1 VNLFVNDS
9 SDWLGSKFVAAAA
22 RYAPLDITKAIN
34 ASVTGSDHSPF
45 WDQGYSALLGIEDS
59 PLRNPHYHKTTD
71 TIDTL
76 TLDFAAAITKASL
89 AAVAELAQPV
99 SVVAPP
105 TGVRVS
111 SHVIRSL
118 FTARRMAVLTWDA
131 APGAIAGYNIY
142 RALVSHGDY
151 QRVNASLVRQL
162 YYVDRFLP
170 SDTAY
175 YYVVTAVD
183 AQGRESNYSLEAQ

>member
-1 VNLFVNDS
+1 
-9 SDWLGSKFVAAAA
+9 
-22 RYAPLDITKAIN
+22 
-34 ASVTGSDHSPF
+34 
-45 WDQGYSALLGIEDS
+45 
-59 PLRNPHYHKTTD
+59 
-71 TIDTL
+71 
-76 TLDFAAAITKASL
+76 
-89 AAVAELAQPV
+89 
-99 SVVAPP
+99 
-105 TGVRVS
+105 
-111 SHVIRSL
+111 
-118 FTARRMAVLTWDA
+118 VLTWDA
-131 APGAIAGYNIY
+131 APGAIAGYNVY